1 MRMQT
6 PYPGKLVDDEVGF
19 RVLKCYIY
27 KFIKNNIIRKPRF
40 DSASWSF
47 TTKKYFWFKTL
58 RPMFGEYHDKK
69 CIESFHTL
77 KGESFIADE
86 KRVYFM
92 PQCLQEQLVRKRK
105 SYIYCCSGSEAAEY
119 LSLMGVNDLQSL
131 TIFSSSFSWAIDL
144 FDDTVI
150 NPRDEMDVLVY
161 VKRP

>member
-1 MRMQT
+1 MQT

-19 RVLKCYIY
+19 RILKCYIY
-27 KFIKNNIIRKPRF
+27 TFIKNNIVRKPRF
-40 DSASWSF
+40 DIASRSF

-58 RPMFGEYHDKK
+58 RSMLGEYHDKK
-69 CIESFHTL
+69 CVESFHTL

-86 KRVYFM
+86 KRSIS
-92 PQCLQEQLVRKRK
+92 CHSLQEQLVRKRK
-105 SYIYCCSGSEAAEY
+105 SYIYCCSGGEAAEY
-119 LSLMGVNDLQSL
+119 LSLMGVNDLQNL

-150 NPRDEMDVLVY
+150 DPRDEMDVLVY